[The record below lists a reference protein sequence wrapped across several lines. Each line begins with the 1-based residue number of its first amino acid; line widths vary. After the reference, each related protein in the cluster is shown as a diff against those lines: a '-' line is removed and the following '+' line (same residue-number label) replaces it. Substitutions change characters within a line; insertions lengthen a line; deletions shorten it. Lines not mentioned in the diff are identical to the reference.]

1 MCGIFGYLGTRDAAA
16 FVLEGLTR
24 LEYRGY
30 DSAGIAVVTDDGD
43 LTVRKVSGK
52 LQNLIDDLA
61 AHPLAGHRALG
72 HTRWATHGA
81 PTEANAHPHTDCS
94 GRIVVV
100 HNGIVENYVPL
111 KERLVSQGHTFTSG
125 TDSEVICHLIEEQ
138 VTAGQPFVE
147 AVRLAACEL
156 KGAHGIA
163 SVCADEPDTIVALR
177 IGNAGGVSVGYGEGE
192 MYLSSDLP
200 TLLPLTTRVVSLAPG
215 EMAAIRPEGSTYRLL
230 DGAAVER
237 EPQVL
242 AANPV
247 AAAKG
252 GYRHFM
258 LKEIMEQPEAAMSAL
273 RGRITFNPPGI
284 TMDEVPYSKK
294 EIQGLDR
301 ATLLGMGTSNL
312 AAQVGARLIE
322 SLARIP
328 ATAENSSEFRYRDPV
343 ADAKTLVVSVAQSGE
358 TADTL
363 EAMHEGMRSGARTL
377 AICNVDGSQ
386 ATRLAEGT
394 ILMHA
399 GPEVGVAASKT
410 FTNSMLCLY
419 LLALHLGRERGVLDT
434 ASVREHV
441 ESLELL
447 PGLLARALELNEASY
462 EHLAAKYAQAKR
474 FLFIGRGLLEPIA
487 KEGALKLKEISYI
500 HAEGLPAAELKHGP
514 IALVDPETP
523 VVALTPQGTLYDKM
537 MGNVNEVKAHSG
549 PVVAVATEGDA
560 EIAKHVDDVLWMPD
574 TPPLLAPMVA
584 ALPLQLLAYHTAV
597 YCGCDVDQPR
607 NLAKSVTVE

>member
-1 MCGIFGYLGTRDAAA
+1 MCGIFGYLGTLDAPA
-16 FVLEGLTR
+16 FVLEGLAR

-30 DSAGIAVVTDDGD
+30 DSAGIVALTDDGD
-43 LTVRKVSGK
+43 LAVRRAPGK
-52 LQNLIDDLA
+52 LQNLIEDIV
-61 AHPLAGHRALG
+61 AHPLKGHIALG

-81 PTEANAHPHTDCS
+81 PTEANAHPHADCT

-100 HNGIVENYVPL
+100 HNGIVENYVAL
-111 KERLVSQGHTFTSG
+111 KERLLSQAHTFTSN
-125 TDSEVICHLIEEQ
+125 TDSEVICHLIEEH
-138 VTAGQPFVE
+138 VTAGHPFVE
-147 AVRLAACEL
+147 AVRLAASEL

-163 SVCADEPDTIVALR
+163 SIYADEPDTMVALR
-177 IGNAGGVSVGYGEGE
+177 IGNAGGVSVGYGQGE
-192 MYLSSDLP
+192 MYLSSDLS
-200 TLLPLTTRVVSLAPG
+200 TLLPLTTRVVSLPPG
-215 EMAAIRPEGSTYRLL
+215 EMAIIRPDGSTYQSL
-230 DGAAVER
+230 DGTTVEH
-237 EPQVL
+237 EPQVF
-242 AANPV
+242 AVNPV

-258 LKEIMEQPEAAMSAL
+258 LKEIMEQPEAAMSTL
-273 RGRITFNPPGI
+273 RGRITFNPQGI
-284 TMDEVPYSKK
+284 TLDEVPFSTE
-294 EIQGLDR
+294 EIQGLNR
-301 ATLLGMGTSNL
+301 VTLLGMGTSNL

-377 AICNVDGSQ
+377 TICNVDGSQ

-399 GPEVGVAASKT
+399 GLEVGVAASKT

-419 LLALHLGRERGVLDT
+419 LLALHLGRERGVLD
-434 ASVREHV
+434 AAKIREHV
-441 ESLELL
+441 QGLELL
-447 PGLLARALELNEASY
+447 PGLMAKALELNEDAY
-462 EHLAAKYAQAKR
+462 ERLAAKYAQSKR

-523 VVALTPQGTLYDKM
+523 VVALTPQGALYDKM
-537 MGNVNEVKAHSG
+537 MGNISEVKARNG
-549 PVVAVATEGDA
+549 QVIALATEGDV
-560 EIAKHVDDVLWMPD
+560 EIAKHVDDVLWMPN
-574 TPPLLAPMVA
+574 TPPFLVPMVA

>member
-1 MCGIFGYLGTRDAAA
+1 MCGIFGYLGTRDAPA
-16 FVLEGLTR
+16 FVLEGLAR

-43 LTVRKVSGK
+43 LAVRRAPGK
-52 LQNLIDDLA
+52 LQNLIEDIA
-61 AHPLAGHRALG
+61 AHPLKGHRALG

-81 PTEANAHPHTDCS
+81 PTEANAHPHADCT

-100 HNGIVENYVPL
+100 HNGIVENYVAL
-111 KERLVSQGHTFTSG
+111 KERLLSQAHTFTSN
-125 TDSEVICHLIEEQ
+125 TDSEVICHLIEEH
-138 VTAGQPFVE
+138 VTAGHPFVE
-147 AVRLAACEL
+147 AVRLAASEL

-163 SVCADEPDTIVALR
+163 SIYADEPDTMVALR
-177 IGNAGGVSVGYGEGE
+177 IGNAGGVSVGYGQGE
-192 MYLSSDLP
+192 MYLSSDLS
-200 TLLPLTTRVVSLAPG
+200 TLLPLTTRVVSLPPG
-215 EMAAIRPEGSTYRLL
+215 EMAIIRPDGSTVF
-230 DGAAVER
+230 AV
-237 EPQVL
+237 
-242 AANPV
+242 NPV

-258 LKEIMEQPEAAMSAL
+258 LKEIMEQPEAAMSTL
-273 RGRITFNPPGI
+273 RGRITFNPQGI
-284 TMDEVPYSKK
+284 TLDEVPFSTE
-294 EIQGLDR
+294 EIQGLNR
-301 ATLLGMGTSNL
+301 VTLLGMGTSNL

-377 AICNVDGSQ
+377 TICNVDGSQ

-399 GPEVGVAASKT
+399 GLEVGVAASKT

-419 LLALHLGRERGVLDT
+419 LLALHLGRERGVLD
-434 ASVREHV
+434 AAKIREHV
-441 ESLELL
+441 QGLELL
-447 PGLLARALELNEASY
+447 PGLMAKALELNEDAY
-462 EHLAAKYAQAKR
+462 ERLAAKYAQSKR

-523 VVALTPQGTLYDKM
+523 VVALTPQGALYDKM
-537 MGNVNEVKAHSG
+537 MGNISEVKARNG
-549 PVVAVATEGDA
+549 QVIALATEGDV
-560 EIAKHVDDVLWMPD
+560 EIAKHVDDVLWMPN
-574 TPPLLAPMVA
+574 TPPFLVPMVA

>member
-1 MCGIFGYLGTRDAAA
+1 M
-16 FVLEGLTR
+16 
-24 LEYRGY
+24 
-30 DSAGIAVVTDDGD
+30 
-43 LTVRKVSGK
+43 
-52 LQNLIDDLA
+52 
-61 AHPLAGHRALG
+61 
-72 HTRWATHGA
+72 
-81 PTEANAHPHTDCS
+81 
-94 GRIVVV
+94 
-100 HNGIVENYVPL
+100 
-111 KERLVSQGHTFTSG
+111 SQGHTFASS
-125 TDSEVICHLIEEQ
+125 TDSEVICHLVEEH
-138 VTAGQPFVE
+138 VTSGQPFVD
-147 AVRLAACEL
+147 AVRLAASEL

-163 SVCADEPDTIVALR
+163 SLSADEPDTMVALR
-177 IGNAGGVSVGYGEGE
+177 VGNAGGVSVGYGQGE

-200 TLLPLTTRVVSLAPG
+200 TLLPLTTRVVSLPPG
-215 EMAAIRPEGSTYRLL
+215 EIAIIRPGGTTYQSL
-230 DGAAVER
+230 DGTSVEH
-237 EPQVL
+237 EPQVF

-247 AAAKG
+247 TAAKG

-258 LKEIMEQPEAAMSAL
+258 LKEIIDQPEAAMSTL
-273 RGRITFNPPGI
+273 RGRITFNPQGL
-284 TMDEVPYSKK
+284 TLDEVPFSTE
-294 EIQGLDR
+294 EIQELNR
-301 ATLLGMGTSNL
+301 VTLLGMGTSNL

-328 ATAENSSEFRYRDPV
+328 ATAENSSEFRYRGPV
-343 ADAKTLVVSVAQSGE
+343 ADAKTLVVSVVQSGE

-377 AICNVDGSQ
+377 TICNVDGSQ

-419 LLALHLGRERGVLDT
+419 LLALHLGREKGVLD
-434 ASVREHV
+434 AAEVCEHV
-441 ESLELL
+441 QDLELL
-447 PGLLARALELNEASY
+447 PGLMAKALELNENTY
-462 EHLAAKYAQAKR
+462 ERLAAKYAQSKR

-500 HAEGLPAAELKHGP
+500 HAEGFPAAELKHGP

-537 MGNVNEVKAHSG
+537 MSNISEVKARSG
-549 PVVAVATEGDA
+549 PVIALATEGDV
-560 EIAKHVDDVLWMPD
+560 EIAKHVDDVLWMPSS
-574 TPPLLAPMVA
+574 PPFLVPMIA

>member
-1 MCGIFGYLGTRDAAA
+1 MCGIFGYLGTRDAPA
-16 FVLEGLTR
+16 FVLEGLAR

-30 DSAGIAVVTDDGD
+30 DSAGIAVVTDDGS
-43 LTVRKVSGK
+43 LAVRRAPGK
-52 LQNLIDDLA
+52 LQNLIDEVA
-61 AHPLAGHRALG
+61 AHPLSGHRALG

-81 PTEANAHPHTDCS
+81 PTEANAHPHADCS

-100 HNGIVENYVPL
+100 HNGIVENYVSL
-111 KERLVSQGHTFTSG
+111 KERLLSQGHTFTSS
-125 TDSEVICHLIEEQ
+125 TDSEVICHLIEEH

-147 AVRLAACEL
+147 AVRLAASEL

-163 SVCADEPDTIVALR
+163 SVYADEPDTMVALR
-177 IGNAGGVSVGYGEGE
+177 IGNAGGVSVGYGEDE

-200 TLLPLTTRVVSLAPG
+200 TLLPLTTRVVSLPPG
-215 EMAAIRPEGSTYRLL
+215 EMAVIRPDGSTYISL
-230 DGAAVER
+230 DGTAVEH

-258 LKEIMEQPEAAMSAL
+258 LKEIMEQPEAAMSTL
-273 RGRITFNPPGI
+273 RGRITFNPQGI
-284 TMDEVPYSKK
+284 TLDEVPFSTK

-301 ATLLGMGTSNL
+301 VTLLGMGTSNL

-343 ADAKTLVVSVAQSGE
+343 ADARTLVVSVAQSGE

-363 EAMHEGMRSGARTL
+363 EAMHEGMRSGARILT
-377 AICNVDGSQ
+377 ICNVDGSQ
-386 ATRLAEGT
+386 ATRMAEGT

-419 LLALHLGRERGVLDT
+419 LLALHLGRERGVLGP
-434 ASVREHV
+434 AKVREHV

-447 PGLLARALELNEASY
+447 PGLMAKALELNEASY
-462 EHLAAKYAQAKR
+462 EHLAAKYAQSKR

-523 VVALTPQGTLYDKM
+523 VVALAPQGPLYDKM
-537 MGNVNEVKAHSG
+537 MGNISEVKARSG
-549 PVVAVATEGDA
+549 PVVALATEGDA
-560 EIAKHVDDVLWMPD
+560 EITNHVDDVLWMPS
-574 TPPLLAPMVA
+574 TPPFLAPIVA